1 MDLVNPLDQRQFQT
15 YDKRP
20 YQNSWHTLCFKV
32 VTTPQASNST
42 KAVFFHTYHY
52 ALRLES

>member
-32 VTTPQASNST
+32 VTTSQASNST